1 MIWSQRVQ
9 GNGPYMV
16 TGRTPHHP
24 YANRYLPAGPFPEDF
39 EGFADQ
45 TLKGI
50 QTRSQAHTGTPP
62 VKQAG
67 SVTITGPCHNFGY
80 ADMCTSLAMLCDR
93 RADES

>member
-1 MIWSQRVQ
+1 
-9 GNGPYMV
+9 MV

-24 YANRYLPAGPFPEDF
+24 YTNRYLQAGPFPEDF

-50 QTRSQAHTGTPP
+50 QTRSQSHTGTPP

-67 SVTITGPCHNFGY
+67 SVTITGNYEYQSACQNHHSS
-80 ADMCTSLAMLCDR
+80 AL
-93 RADES
+93 